1 MSRQISTPS
10 NQVRLTNVAVV
21 RINRQG
27 KRFEVACYRNKIV
40 NYRQGLE
47 TDLSEVLQT
56 DRVFTNV
63 SRGQFAN
70 GADLKKAFGDDLSE
84 EDMCRVILDKGQIQV
99 SDLERSAALEQT
111 IREIVDM
118 ICQKCISQKTQRPF
132 TPHQIRQAMKDA
144 EFRVNPTRSIKQQ
157 FLDVVKLLQEKK
169 VVDIERAKMKL
180 AIVIPTAQQTSV
192 QEKLDVFDLYQMSVT
207 HESGEHCRILF
218 LSDPSLY
225 RQMDQIAKEA
235 GGQLEIAQQVV
246 TSNGNIEVSDTNVSV
261 AGGAASTGESM
272 YESDALDKDID
283 ELTEQVKST
292 KITSL
297 KDGSDSEEETEALSM
312 GNRKKQAK
320 KAQKQSKKARRR
332 EKEETAERQARI
344 DAEKLRQE
352 ERFEKMSR
360 DSSDTRTEASDTAAS
375 SAETKSCNTCGG
387 SFSATQYRAHFRS
400 DWHRYNMKLKLT

>member
-1 MSRQISTPS
+1 
-10 NQVRLTNVAVV
+10 
-21 RINRQG
+21 
-27 KRFEVACYRNKIV
+27 V

-70 GADLKKAFGDDLSE
+70 GADLKMAFGDDVNE
-84 EDMCRVILDKGQIQV
+84 EGVCRIILDKGQIQV

-132 TPHQIRQAMKDA
+132 TPHQIRQAMKAA

-169 VVDIERAKMKL
+169 VLDIERAKMKL

-192 QEKLDVFDLYQMSVT
+192 QEKLDVFDLYQMSVVH
-207 HESGEHCRILF
+207 HENGEQTRIQF
-218 LSDPSLY
+218 LSDPSVY

-235 GGQLEIAQQVV
+235 GGQLEISQQVV
-246 TSNGNIEVSDTNVSV
+246 ISNGNVEVSDTNVSV
-261 AGGAASTGESM
+261 AGATSTGESM

-292 KITSL
+292 KINSL

-400 DWHRYNMKLKLT
+400 DWHRYNMKLKLTGVPPVSEEEFRLCDEGAFFDTM